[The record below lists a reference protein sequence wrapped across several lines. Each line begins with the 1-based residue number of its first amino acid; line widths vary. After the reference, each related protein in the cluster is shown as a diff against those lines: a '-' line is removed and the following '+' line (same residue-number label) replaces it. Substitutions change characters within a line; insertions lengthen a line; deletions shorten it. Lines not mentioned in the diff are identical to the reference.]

1 MSMIK
6 LIALE
11 KVIIMTN
18 DWVKNLL
25 EKNPDLTL
33 PIIVNSSKEVF
44 QELNR
49 KWDIFLS
56 LLSREKELE
65 SCIEPAEFSIKKI
78 NEAKDLYYS
87 GNFGQASEC
96 MHEVVCQLQ
105 TCGCN
110 HLVSDLDSLFVDNE
124 AKHWFRGRKG
134 TLFPF
139 DKGDMKHVPTDKREA
154 IGSNRYS
161 FNGIPCL
168 YLANS
173 ILTCW
178 EELDR
183 PAMESFWVSRFWPIK
198 KIRVLNLSTTGFEI
212 IYAQSNIKYVS
223 QNPDEYEN
231 AVIEFFKTWVLQ
243 SACSVN
249 VKDKGDRSF
258 REEYIIPQLL
268 MLNIQ
273 KFNVDGV
280 MYFSTKTPISIDNKT
295 IALNFQSATSW
306 ISKAIAIPAF
316 DAQDSRFSKT
326 IDEKFRVSLPINVGM
341 YQNRLA
347 VSPAMF
353 IPRDTNWS
361 RTHAPAYVSLV
372 PTTYELTSFYRCENE
387 LFQEAYQLE
396 LNDTS
401 DSNNGTKS

>member
-1 MSMIK
+1 MILK
-6 LIALE
+6 M
-11 KVIIMTN
+11 VIIMTG

-25 EKNPDLTL
+25 LKNPYLTL
-33 PIIVNSSKEVF
+33 PITTNSGKEVF
-44 QELNR
+44 KELNR
-49 KWDIFLS
+49 KWNTFLS
-56 LLSREKELE
+56 LLHSEKKLE
-65 SCIEPAEFSIKKI
+65 SCIEPAQFSIDKI
-78 NEAKDLYYS
+78 NKAKNLYYS

-96 MHEVVCQLQ
+96 MYEVICHLQ

-110 HLVSDLDSLFVDNE
+110 HLISDLDSLYIDDE
-124 AKHWFRGRKG
+124 AKHWFRARKG

-139 DKGDMKHVPTDKREA
+139 DKEDMKHVPVDKREI

-183 PAMESFWVSRFWPIK
+183 PTMESFWVSRFWPIK
-198 KIRVLNLSTTGFEI
+198 EIRVLNLSTTGYEI
-212 IYAQSNIKYVS
+212 IYAKLNIKYVS
-223 QNPDEYEN
+223 QNPTEHEN

-280 MYFSTKTPISIDNKT
+280 MYFSTKTPLSIDDKT
-295 IALNFQSATSW
+295 IALNFQSGASW
-306 ISKAIAIPAF
+306 ISKAIAYPLLMY
-316 DAQDSRFSKT
+316 KT
-326 IDEKFRVSLPINVGM
+326 LVFQKQLMKSLGFPYQSMWVCTKID
-341 YQNRLA
+341 
-347 VSPAMF
+347 
-353 IPRDTNWS
+353 
-361 RTHAPAYVSLV
+361 
-372 PTTYELTSFYRCENE
+372 
-387 LFQEAYQLE
+387 
-396 LNDTS
+396 
-401 DSNNGTKS
+401 